1 MMESPIKPIKET
13 INKAIG
19 DKTET
24 EKVIEKF
31 RFWQILVGAILGFTI
46 PFIPMLVTYLNTK
59 LTHVPEVKCTG
70 ELVITSPANKFV
82 AYSDEVD
89 VTGTVNPKGE
99 CKHIFLVISTMSGH
113 NYFVTDLVTVSPDG
127 TWEATAKLQ
136 IVPPGTKA
144 RIQAILCG
152 EANAYPPEGCLSQVP
167 NKGISSNS
175 VVISRQVGLS
185 KNKPEKDVEDSTPI
199 PPPKTIYGSSTFPH
213 NKKSEDKNKNIFKSD
228 IDITPK
234 YRINISEFSSSLVS
248 GEVEGLDDPE
258 KFKIVIYGKVTYSK
272 ESFEWL
278 KLPYP
283 GNQEAYGWAAIEEDG
298 TWSIS
303 MRERLSQKKDPMSKY
318 AVLLVDKDYEAP
330 DRTDKISSLTFFVR
344 EMVD

>member
-1 MMESPIKPIKET
+1 MPELPEVLKKT
-13 INKAIG
+13 IG

-46 PFIPMLVTYLNTK
+46 PFIPMLVTHLNTK
-59 LTHVPEVKCTG
+59 LTKVPEIKCSG
-70 ELVITSPANKFV
+70 ELTITSPVNKYV

-99 CKHIFLVISTMSGH
+99 CKHIFLVISNLNGH
-113 NYFVTDLVTVSPDG
+113 SYFVTDLVTVNPDG

-136 IVPPGTKA
+136 IIPPGTKA

-167 NKGISSNS
+167 AKGIHSNA
-175 VVISRQVGLS
+175 VLISKQVGLA
-185 KNKPEKDVEDSTPI
+185 KNKPEKELEPV
-199 PPPKTIYGSSTFPH
+199 PPPAVVYGSPLPLPDKPK
-213 NKKSEDKNKNIFKSD
+213 NRDKNKNIFKAD
-228 IDITPK
+228 LDITPK

-248 GEVEGLDDPE
+248 GSVEGLDNPE
-258 KFKIVIYGKVTYSK
+258 EFKIVIYGKVTYDNDKS
-272 ESFEWL
+272 EWI
-278 KLPYP
+278 KVPHP
-283 GNQEAYGWAAIEEDG
+283 GNQEAYGWASIEEDG
-298 TWSIS
+298 SWSIT

-318 AVLLVDKDYEAP
+318 AVLLVNKDYEAP
-330 DRTDKISSLTFFVR
+330 DRTDKISTLTFKAR

>member
-1 MMESPIKPIKET
+1 MESPIKPLKEG

-46 PFIPMLVTYLNTK
+46 PFIPMLVTHLNTK
-59 LTHVPEVKCTG
+59 LTKVPEIKCSG
-70 ELVITSPANKFV
+70 ELTITSPANKHI

-99 CKHIFLVISTMSGH
+99 CKHIFLVISNLNGH
-113 NYFVTDLVTVSPDG
+113 SYFVTDLVTVNPDG

-136 IVPPGTKA
+136 IIPPGTKA

-152 EANAYPPEGCLSQVP
+152 EANTYPPEGCLSQVP
-167 NKGISSNS
+167 TKGIHSNA
-175 VVISRQVGLS
+175 VLISKQVGLA
-185 KNKPEKDVEDSTPI
+185 KNKPEKDEEEVTPI
-199 PPPKTIYGSSTFPH
+199 PPTKKRYGSPALPH
-213 NKKSEDKNKNIFKSD
+213 SRKSEDKNKNISKPD
-228 IDITPK
+228 VDVTPK

-248 GEVEGLDDPE
+248 GEVEGIDDPE
-258 KFKIVIYGKVTYSK
+258 KFKIVIYGKVTYDNDKS
-272 ESFEWL
+272 EWI
-278 KLPYP
+278 KVPHP
-283 GNQEAYGWAAIEEDG
+283 GNQEAYGWASIEEDG
-298 TWSIS
+298 SWSII

-330 DRTDKISSLTFFVR
+330 DRTDKITSLTFKAR

>member
-13 INKAIG
+13 INRAIG

-46 PFIPMLVTYLNTK
+46 PFIPMLVTHLNTK
-59 LTHVPEVKCTG
+59 LTKVPEIKCTG
-70 ELVITSPANKFV
+70 ELTITSPTNKHV
-82 AYSDEVD
+82 AYTDEID

-99 CKHIFLVISTMSGH
+99 CKHIFLVISNLNGH
-113 NYFVTDLVTVSPDG
+113 NYFVTDLVTVNPDG

-136 IVPPGTKA
+136 IIPPGTKA

-152 EANAYPPEGCLSQVP
+152 EATAYPPEGCLSQVP
-167 NKGISSNS
+167 SKGIHSNA
-175 VVISRQVGLS
+175 VLISRQAGLA
-185 KNKPEKDVEDSTPI
+185 KNKPEKDIEEVTEPI
-199 PPPKTIYGSSTFPH
+199 QPTKKIYGGAPPKTITGAF
-213 NKKSEDKNKNIFKSD
+213 DKNKLKLD
-228 IDITPK
+228 DDITPK

-258 KFKIVIYGKVTYSK
+258 KFKVVIYGKVTYENDKS
-272 ESFEWL
+272 EWI
-278 KLPYP
+278 KVPHP
-283 GNQEAYGWAAIEEDG
+283 GNQEAYGWASIEEDG
-298 TWSIS
+298 SWSIT
-303 MRERLSQKKDPMSKY
+303 MRERLTQKQNPMSKY
-318 AVLLVDKDYEAP
+318 AVLLVDKNYVAP
-330 DRTDKISSLTFFVR
+330 DRTEKISSLAFKAR